1 MKKVLA
7 ILLAMT
13 MVVALAACGGN
24 TSSSGGSTGGA
35 TSGGDSS
42 DAVETKKVIKVGLLC
57 IGDENDQG
65 YSYNFARGRDDATA
79 KLAAEGIDVEWVMK
93 WNIGENSTCVDAN
106 IECAEEGCE
115 IIFNNSYGF
124 EPFML
129 EVADEYPNI
138 QFVGCT
144 NCISAFDGRENTH
157 NAFADIYQGR
167 YVAGVVAGMKIQQ
180 LIDEGKITA
189 DQAVIG
195 YVGAYSFAE
204 VISGMTSYYL
214 GARSVCPSVT
224 MKVQF
229 VGSWSDATAEA
240 EAAKSLCD
248 MGCVM
253 ISQHSDNTTPAT
265 AAQTAGV
272 FHTGY
277 NADMT
282 GIAPNASLI
291 STRIDWS
298 VYFYEFIKA
307 YLNGEELPQDWCKGM
322 ADGAVVVTE
331 LNEAIAAPGTRD
343 AMEKAIAGIKDGS
356 INVFDTSAFT
366 IDVTSDALSITS
378 ALAANAYGADA
389 NGVMNHHF
397 SRDTDGDSLY
407 LPDTDEAVIDG
418 AFYES
423 RFQSAPYLIAHIDGI
438 EWLNAAY

>member
-1 MKKVLA
+1 MKKFLA
-7 ILLAMT
+7 LILTLAM
-13 MVVALAACGGN
+13 MAALVACGGSSGGSSGSGS
-24 TSSSGGSTGGA
+24 SSSGGSAESSSGSGSGSTDSS
-35 TSGGDSS
+35 TPSGGS
-42 DAVETKKVIKVGLLC
+42 DASAPESTSIKVGLLC

-93 WNIGENSTCVDAN
+93 WNIGEDSSCVDAN
-106 IECAEEGCE
+106 IEAAEEGCS

-129 EVADEYPNI
+129 EVAPEYPDI
-138 QFVGCT
+138 EFVSCT
-144 NCISAFDGRENTH
+144 NMTSQMDNLENTH
-157 NAFADIYQGR
+157 NAFANIYEGR
-167 YVAGVVAGMKIQQ
+167 YVAGVAAGMKLNQMIE
-180 LIDEGKITA
+180 DGTITA

-214 GARSVCPSVT
+214 GAKSVCPSVT

-240 EAAKSLCD
+240 DAAKALCD

-265 AAQTAGV
+265 AAQTAGA

-282 GIAPNASLI
+282 GVAPNASLI

-307 YLNGEELPQDWCKGM
+307 YLAGETLPQDWCKGM
-322 ADGAVVVTE
+322 ADDAVVLTS
-331 LNEAIAAPGTRD
+331 LNESIAAPGTQEAID
-343 AMEKAIAGIKDGS
+343 EAIAGIKSGA
-356 INVFDTSAFT
+356 IKVFDTSAFT
-366 IDVTSDALSITS
+366 VQGEAPTSL
-378 ALAANAYGADA
+378 LA
-389 NGVMNHHF
+389 
-397 SRDTDGDSLY
+397 DTDGDFQG
-407 LPDTDEAVIDG
+407 DTEAVWDG
-418 AFYES
+418 EYHES
-423 RFQSAPYLIAHIDGI
+423 YFQSAPYFDVQIDGI
-438 EWLNAAY
+438 EWLNVAFG